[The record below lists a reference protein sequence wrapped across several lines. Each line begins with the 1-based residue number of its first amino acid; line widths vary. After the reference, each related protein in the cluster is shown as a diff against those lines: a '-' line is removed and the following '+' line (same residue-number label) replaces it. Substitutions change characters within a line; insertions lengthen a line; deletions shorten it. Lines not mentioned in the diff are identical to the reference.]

1 MFANSPL
8 CDGDL
13 NGYKSFRG
21 HIWTDTDAARCGL
34 LPFVFKPTASFDDY
48 VEYAL
53 DVPMYFIVRDGGWH
67 NMTALTFRQFWT
79 DGYRGFRATMADWS
93 AHLTTLFPEVRLK
106 GYIELRGADS
116 QAPELMLAVPAF
128 AKGIFYDADCLEGT
142 WDLVKRWS
150 WEERLAL
157 YHAVH
162 RQALQARIGRYPLSE
177 LARELVAIAIEG
189 LHRQG
194 VRNAAG
200 YDESIYLEQLEHQV
214 KRGRCPADT
223 IIDNWLGA
231 YDRDIARLIAKP
243 SPQRHRD
250 TEISMY

>member
-1 MFANSPL
+1 M
-8 CDGDL
+8 
-13 NGYKSFRG
+13 RG
-21 HIWTDTDAARCGL
+21 T
-34 LPFVFKPTASFDDY
+34 
-48 VEYAL
+48 
-53 DVPMYFIVRDGGWH
+53 
-67 NMTALTFRQFWT
+67 
-79 DGYRGFRATMADWS
+79 RAP
-93 AHLTTLFPEVRLK
+93 H
-106 GYIELRGADS
+106 
-116 QAPELMLAVPAF
+116 AVPAL

-162 RQALQARIGRYPLSE
+162 RQALQARIGRYPLSD

-231 YDRDIARLIAKP
+231 YDRDIARLIDGSAY
-243 SPQRHRD
+243 RNAA
-250 TEISMY
+250 